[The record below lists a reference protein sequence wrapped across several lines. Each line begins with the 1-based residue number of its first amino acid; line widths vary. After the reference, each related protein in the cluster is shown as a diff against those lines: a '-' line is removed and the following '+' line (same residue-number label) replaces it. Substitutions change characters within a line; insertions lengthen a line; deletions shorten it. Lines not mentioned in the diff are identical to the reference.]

1 MSEIIIL
8 SCLVLHYL
16 LFSSLL
22 SLIGFSPSFS
32 SITSYHIT
40 SHHITSHH
48 IILCCII
55 LYYIILYYIQS
66 YLIVSYLLFFQ
77 FRFSSDL
84 LIPIHPF
91 QQITSLISISL
102 SLSLSP
108 LSSFSPVMFPLFSLH
123 LFSLSSLIILSC
135 HLSSPL
141 TLSLFFSL
149 PPSPS
154 LSSLLPS
161 NSLQPYCLSSPLVS
175 PPILFP
181 TVPILSS
188 FLTEQKMFPTES
200 VELRVPINEAPKI

>member
-1 MSEIIIL
+1 MKSKL
-8 SCLVLHYL
+8 
-16 LFSSLL
+16 
-22 SLIGFSPSFS
+22 
-32 SITSYHIT
+32 
-40 SHHITSHH
+40 
-48 IILCCII
+48 
-55 LYYIILYYIQS
+55 
-66 YLIVSYLLFFQ
+66 YLIVSHRILSPLLPIPLLLRSLNSYTPFPTNH
-77 FRFSSDL
+77 FSNL
-84 LIPIHPF
+84 HL
-91 QQITSLISISL
+91 SL

>member
-1 MSEIIIL
+1 M
-8 SCLVLHYL
+8 SCLALSSL
-16 LFSSLL
+16 LFSLISNRVFSLFL
-22 SLIGFSPSFS
+22 L
-32 SITSYHIT
+32 Y
-40 SHHITSHH
+40 HITSHH

-77 FRFSSDL
+77 FRFSSDP

-102 SLSLSP
+102 SLSLSSLIILSCH
-108 LSSFSPVMFPLFSLH
+108 LSSPLTSSLFSSSVIILSCH
-123 LFSLSSLIILSC
+123 VSSPLTSSLLSSSLIILSC

-141 TLSLFFSL
+141 TS
-149 PPSPS
+149 S

>member
-1 MSEIIIL
+1 M
-8 SCLVLHYL
+8 LHY
-16 LFSSLL
+16 
-22 SLIGFSPSFS
+22 
-32 SITSYHIT
+32 T
-40 SHHITSHH
+40 
-48 IILCCII
+48 I
-55 LYYIILYYIQS
+55 LYYIILYPIISHRILSPLLPIPLLLRSLNS
-66 YLIVSYLLFFQ
+66 YTPFPTNY
-77 FRFSSDL
+77 FSNL
-84 LIPIHPF
+84 HLP
-91 QQITSLISISL
+91 L

-108 LSSFSPVMFPLFSLH
+108 LSSFSPVMFPLFSLL

-141 TLSLFFSL
+141 TS
-149 PPSPS
+149 S